1 MLQLQTNS
9 LGGGG
14 SALIQPFKEKKK
26 KKHKI
31 LVKFLFSIKKVYSL
45 QH

>member
-14 SALIQPFKEKKK
+14 SALIQPFKGE

>member
-14 SALIQPFKEKKK
+14 SALIQPFKGKKNIK
-26 KKHKI
+26 TT
-31 LVKFLFSIKKVYSL
+31 KFGTFSVFY
-45 QH
+45 